1 MYDFYKN
8 PPETKQDLRDY
19 LTSWLQNV
27 DDVTPLVI
35 RDETFIQEKGFKRV
49 FHSHCVFRSLA
60 TNEYVWWV
68 YEEYDLENFPRKRF
82 PTYESMLESVIDEY
96 YVAWKLQG

>member
-8 PPETKQDLRDY
+8 PPETKQDLQDY

-27 DDVTPLVI
+27 DNVTPLI
-35 RDETFIQEKGFKRV
+35 LHDETFIQEKGFKRA

-68 YEEYDLENFPRKRF
+68 CEEYDLERFPIKRF
-82 PTYESMLESVIDEY
+82 PTYESMLESVINEY
-96 YVAWKLQG
+96 YVAWKLHG

>member
-1 MYDFYKN
+1 MIF
-8 PPETKQDLRDY
+8 TKILRKQNKI
-19 LTSWLQNV
+19 LTSWLQKV
-27 DDVTPLVI
+27 DDATPLVI
-35 RDETFIQEKGFKRV
+35 RDETFIQEKGFKRA
-49 FHSHCVFRSLA
+49 FHSHCVFRSLT

-68 YEEYDLENFPRKRF
+68 YEEYDLEKFPVKRF